1 MDIHTIAELADRL
14 IAAEESRTPIEVPSI
29 AYPGM
34 TVADGY
40 AVQRAIIT
48 RKVARGDRVMG
59 QKVGLTSKANQ
70 EVLRDSLRH
79 VPAPRRVWGDCD

>member
-40 AVQRAIIT
+40 AVQRAIST
-48 RKVARGDRVMG
+48 NSMELPVM
-59 QKVGLTSKANQ
+59 
-70 EVLRDSLRH
+70 
-79 VPAPRRVWGDCD
+79 PRRRQGTGVLMHG

>member
-1 MDIHTIAELADRL
+1 MDTHT

-40 AVQRAIIT
+40 AVQRAIIANS
-48 RKVARGDRVMG
+48 VELPVM
-59 QKVGLTSKANQ
+59 
-70 EVLRDSLRH
+70 
-79 VPAPRRVWGDCD
+79 PRRFQGTGVLMHG